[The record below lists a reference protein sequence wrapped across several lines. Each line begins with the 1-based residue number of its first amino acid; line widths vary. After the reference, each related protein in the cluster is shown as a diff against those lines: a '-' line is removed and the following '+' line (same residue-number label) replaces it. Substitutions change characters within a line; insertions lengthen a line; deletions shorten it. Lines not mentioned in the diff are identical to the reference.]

1 MFERIR
7 TSLTRPKL
15 TIYFMK
21 DSWGKVIRHLLF
33 VPLFLL
39 LPLVLSLLV
48 SPGMS
53 FDRYVKMNEA
63 IKTDFR
69 MNAVIEDGLLTY
81 QEAALARFDHFTL
94 HMGHPPS
101 MFSSFSLVFEPE
113 HLVLYAA
120 NVEMARNT
128 YIDLGLTQHD
138 FSSMSTA
145 DTSHLSLVVQT
156 FIEAQ
161 PILVFIDF
169 NITYLA
175 GLVDYLLMAFL
186 MSILM
191 MLFVYRVQLP
201 YNYRFKLSIYLTSC
215 HVFLQLLLILFS
227 LQALSFLNLLVVY
240 MYHVWTFRSIQT
252 LPRGVQ

>member
-15 TIYFMK
+15 TIYFIK

-33 VPLFLL
+33 IPLLLL

-53 FDRYVKMNEA
+53 FDRYIKMNEA

-69 MNAVIEDGLLTY
+69 MDAVIEDGLLTY
-81 QEAALARFDHFTL
+81 QEATMVRFDHFTL
-94 HMGHPPS
+94 HMGYPPS
-101 MFSSFSLVFEPE
+101 MFSSFSIVFEPE

-120 NVEMARNT
+120 NMEMARNN
-128 YIDLGLTQHD
+128 YVNLGLENHD
-138 FSSMSTA
+138 FSSTLTA
-145 DTSHLSLVVQT
+145 DTSQLSMAVQT

-161 PILVFIDF
+161 PILVYIDF

-201 YNYRFKLSIYLTSC
+201 YAYRFKLSIYLTTC
-215 HVFLQLLLILFS
+215 HVFLQLLLVLFN
-227 LQALSFLNLLVVY
+227 LQVLSFLNLLVVY
-240 MYHVWTFRSIQT
+240 MYHVWTFRSIHT
-252 LPRGVQ
+252 LPQGVQ